1 MSEAEGH
8 LVGWG
13 LVAFFTIVLAQQL
26 VCLGEECGVVC
37 FRHVFDPGGNVGEG
51 VAEVF
56 ELMIEIFVVVGEL
69 EGAKTR
75 KVKKVLDKP
84 PLLCKGH
91 LVFTFIEH
99 PTFTKQIESLFS
111 DEEYRR
117 LQLDLAAKP
126 ESGDVIPGL
135 AGLRKLRWGAK
146 GKGKRGGARIIYLLI
161 PKPGLVY
168 LFYAYTKGD
177 ITDMSSEQKKRL
189 AKAVEQIKAEH
200 QK

>member
-1 MSEAEGH
+1 M
-8 LVGWG
+8 
-13 LVAFFTIVLAQQL
+13 
-26 VCLGEECGVVC
+26 
-37 FRHVFDPGGNVGEG
+37 
-51 VAEVF
+51 
-56 ELMIEIFVVVGEL
+56 
-69 EGAKTR
+69 
-75 KVKKVLDKP
+75 
-84 PLLCKGH
+84 
-91 LVFTFIEH
+91 FTFIEH

-117 LQLDLAAKP
+117 LQHDLAAKP

-135 AGLRKLRWGAK
+135 AGLRKLRWGSK

-177 ITDMSSEQKKRL
+177 STDMSSEQKKRL
-189 AKAVEQIKAEH
+189 AKAVEQIKVEH

>member
-1 MSEAEGH
+1 M
-8 LVGWG
+8 
-13 LVAFFTIVLAQQL
+13 
-26 VCLGEECGVVC
+26 
-37 FRHVFDPGGNVGEG
+37 
-51 VAEVF
+51 
-56 ELMIEIFVVVGEL
+56 
-69 EGAKTR
+69 
-75 KVKKVLDKP
+75 
-84 PLLCKGH
+84 
-91 LVFTFIEH
+91 FTFIEH

-126 ESGDVIPGL
+126 ESGDVIPCL

-161 PKPGLVY
+161 PEPGLVF